1 MNIFK
6 NTNQSDYSNLNRMKS
21 QLSALE
27 NELSGL
33 SPVLNPIR
41 TVQVKKQIAALK
53 RDIKKEESR
62 LQSKQALP
70 IIGIALVVLFGI
82 MFIMAGRE
90 KRENAERTAS
100 VESSSAL
107 IQDSTTQESSVQE
120 SSIQE
125 SSVQESSIQ
134 ESSRQESS
142 IQESSS
148 QVSSI
153 QESSVQESS
162 IQESS
167 GEESSIQESSTEES
181 TQEAA
186 VEDDNP
192 YNIVYSFDVKPVT
205 EYDHVESSSINLGAD
220 EVLTITITASPAD
233 LEVEDFYFDY
243 DDSILS
249 YSIDGIETSG
259 SSTII
264 TVKVWSVSSGNAD
277 FGVFTSYAIYKNEE
291 TARGYYIPIHAL
303 NYEDGRLV
311 YYTPTG
317 ECYHFSQSCAGENF
331 GCTTLYD
338 AIAAGLKP
346 CGNCA
351 D

>member
-6 NTNQSDYSNLNRMKS
+6 NTNQSDYSDLNRMKS

-27 NELSGL
+27 NELSTL

-41 TVQVKKQIAALK
+41 TVQVKKQIAEMK
-53 RDIKKEESR
+53 RKIQKEESR

-90 KRENAERTAS
+90 KRENSERTAS

-107 IQDSTTQESSVQE
+107 TQDSTTQESSAQESSVQESSVQESSAHE

-134 ESSRQESS
+134 ESSGQET
-142 IQESSS
+142 
-148 QVSSI
+148 
-153 QESSVQESS
+153 S

-192 YNIVYSFDVKPVT
+192 YNIVYSFDVKSVT
-205 EYDHVESSSINLGAD
+205 EYDHVESSSIDLGAD

-233 LEVEDFYFDY
+233 LEVEDFFFDY

-264 TVKVWSVSSGNAD
+264 TVNVWSVSSGNAD

-317 ECYHFSQSCAGENF
+317 ECFHFSQSCAGENF